1 MKRRLVR
8 LLMSAIASLAV
19 LGASGI
25 PAASAATTPPIT
37 PGVYKIVYSPD
48 QYRYCLQD
56 VTGGDGHPLFVGCLQ
71 GDDMQWMKVQA
82 ATGGT
87 WKIVNTLD
95 GQNFCLDISVVR
107 FTSCQAGSGTQR
119 FDINPSTDG
128 SYKVVWPESGGTN
141 FCLSE
146 WADGFEGCSQG
157 DGFQRFTFQVAS

>member
-1 MKRRLVR
+1 MKRWFAR
-8 LLMSAIASLAV
+8 LLMFAVAALAV
-19 LGASGI
+19 PGVLGI

-56 VTGGDGHPLFVGCLQ
+56 VGGNGPLFASCIQ
-71 GDDMQWMKVQA
+71 GDDMEWMKVQA

-107 FTSCQAGSGTQR
+107 FALCQAGSGTQR

-146 WADGFEGCSQG
+146 WADGFEACSQG
-157 DGFQRFTFQVAS
+157 DGYQRFTFQVAS